1 MTSFPTHNFLLE
13 SVTPFLDTL
22 SLVILA
28 TTNLSI
34 HDKVKKEIH
43 IQKQKK
49 IKEFLPYFHQ
59 PESRFVSQCFN
70 LGYGESKHRNK
81 IKFLLFHL
89 PEVFS
94 YIEEK
99 KIDYL
104 DLGLTTSY
112 GGYPVDISVYIP
124 DKSQI
129 STITSQLITCLK
141 WNTTLKKCNL
151 GLFEHHLD
159 RDILLYY
166 SVYRHPSLDWLTL
179 RATGASTRFTDPP
192 HTIYLKPDRTGV
204 WAHFRP

>member
-1 MTSFPTHNFLLE
+1 MTSFPTHNFLLK
-13 SVTPFLDTL
+13 SITPFLDL
-22 SLVILA
+22 PDLINFA
-28 TTNLSI
+28 TTNRSI
-34 HDKVKKEIH
+34 HAKVEKEILD
-43 IQKQKK
+43 QKKQK
-49 IKEFLPYFHQ
+49 IKGFLPLFHR

-104 DLGLTTSY
+104 DLSLTTSY
-112 GGYPVDISVYIP
+112 GGYSVDISHYIH

-129 STITSQLITCLK
+129 ATIASQLLTYLK
-141 WNTTLKKCNL
+141 WNTTLTKCNL
-151 GLFEHHLD
+151 GLFETHLD

-166 SVYRHPSLDWLTL
+166 TVYRHPKLDWVSL
-179 RATGASTRFTDPP
+179 RANGASTRFSDPP